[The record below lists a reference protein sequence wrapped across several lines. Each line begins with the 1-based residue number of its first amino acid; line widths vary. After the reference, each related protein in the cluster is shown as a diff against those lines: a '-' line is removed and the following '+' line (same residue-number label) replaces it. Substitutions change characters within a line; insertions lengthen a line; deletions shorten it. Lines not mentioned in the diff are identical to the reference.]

1 MFLCYYFY
9 YDHGMI
15 FINIANMCQLSFQ
28 DDITSTDESQV
39 ESCDESSNDEN
50 FLIQNQQLQQRT
62 APVVQQ
68 VVAAAAVPTLRN
80 FEKEK
85 SQQLVQHQISEKMM
99 DNHKLLLESLSNLPQ
114 NILQSWIQSGQ
125 LQVSMDEGNIII

>member
-1 MFLCYYFY
+1 M
-9 YDHGMI
+9 
-15 FINIANMCQLSFQ
+15 
-28 DDITSTDESQV
+28 
-39 ESCDESSNDEN
+39 
-50 FLIQNQQLQQRT
+50 IQNQQLQQRT

-85 SQQLVQHQISEKMM
+85 SQHLVEHQINEKMI

-125 LQVSMDEGNIII
+125 LQVSMDEGNINNIIRCTIVYNWLSFLFNRWHKSMYLNTICSAT

>member
-1 MFLCYYFY
+1 
-9 YDHGMI
+9 
-15 FINIANMCQLSFQ
+15 MCQLSFQ

-68 VVAAAAVPTLRN
+68 VAAAVPTLRN
-80 FEKEK
+80 MEKEK
-85 SQQLVQHQISEKMM
+85 SQQLVEHQINEKMM
-99 DNHKLLLESLSNLPQ
+99 GNHKLLLESLSNLPQ

-125 LQVSMDEGNIII
+125 LQVSMDEGNIIIDFNLLLVYFI

>member
-1 MFLCYYFY
+1 M
-9 YDHGMI
+9 
-15 FINIANMCQLSFQ
+15 
-28 DDITSTDESQV
+28 
-39 ESCDESSNDEN
+39 
-50 FLIQNQQLQQRT
+50 IQNQQLQQRT

-68 VVAAAAVPTLRN
+68 VAAAAAVPTLRN

-85 SQQLVQHQISEKMM
+85 SQQLVDHQINEKMM

-125 LQVSMDEGNIII
+125 LQVSMDEGNFII

>member
-1 MFLCYYFY
+1 
-9 YDHGMI
+9 
-15 FINIANMCQLSFQ
+15 MCQLSFQ

-68 VVAAAAVPTLRN
+68 VAAAVPTLRN
-80 FEKEK
+80 MEKEK
-85 SQQLVQHQISEKMM
+85 SQQLVEHQINEKMM
-99 DNHKLLLESLSNLPQ
+99 GNHKLLLESLSNLPQ

-125 LQVSMDEGNIII
+125 LQVSMDEGNIIIDFNLLHVYFI